1 MGRVSSKRKGI
12 EFERDILGKFAAK
25 GFLVVRSA
33 RSKDPCD
40 LIAIPTKKNLDQRPI
55 CIQCKMREIGVYLT
69 KEERKELLKLK
80 EIYSIRVVVAKRYK
94 KGKRWVT
101 EFEEL

>member
-1 MGRVSSKRKGI
+1 MGRVSTKRKGSD
-12 EFERDILGKFAAK
+12 FERDILGKFEAK

-33 RSKDPCD
+33 GSKNPCD
-40 LIAIPTKKNLDQRPI
+40 LIAIPTKHNLDKRPI
-55 CIQCKMREIGVYLT
+55 CIQCKKRERGVYLT
-69 KEERKELLKLK
+69 KKEREELAKLK
-80 EIYSIRVVVAKRYK
+80 EVYDIRVMVAKRYK